1 MILTDAGYV
10 ELSNGAMVKTQF
22 PRLAVVGTNVD
33 HFTIQCHC
41 EILLLLLQ
49 MDRDWTSIC
58 IQIL

>member
-1 MILTDAGYV
+1 
-10 ELSNGAMVKTQF
+10 MVKIQF
-22 PRLAVVGTNVD
+22 PRLAVLGTNVD

-49 MDRDWTSIC
+49 MDRDWTNIC